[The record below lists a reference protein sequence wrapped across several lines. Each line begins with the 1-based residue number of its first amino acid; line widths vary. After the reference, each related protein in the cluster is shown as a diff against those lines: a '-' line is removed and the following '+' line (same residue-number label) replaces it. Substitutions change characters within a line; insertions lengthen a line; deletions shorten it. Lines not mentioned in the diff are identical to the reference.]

1 MRIRFHRKLDDLKER
16 LLVMAGMAEQ
26 AIQRAVE
33 AYRVRDLS
41 LCDLVVRSEISI
53 NSFEREIDQ
62 MALDLLAM
70 EQPMAIDLRFILAVI
85 KINADLERVGDQA
98 VSISDRVRDLQ
109 AFPVVDLPVD
119 IPRMASLASA
129 MVRKALQGFIEADA
143 ELATSVLTMDDSVD
157 KLNDT
162 AFFALSNLIKEQPP
176 LHSAGAA
183 CADDRPQPGAGG
195 RSRHQHRGRC
205 HLLGPR
211 RGCSSPPEQL
221 GLCEFPS
228 AHANIAN
235 ASASCSAAA
244 ETALFL
250 CDENIGRKFEPGTQ
264 FAHLVQGELPLV
276 GQEHRN
282 RTLRSELRDQITLC
296 KSLLFNQETHH

>member
-1 MRIRFHRKLDDLKER
+1 MTRIRFHRKLDDLKER

-33 AYRVRDLS
+33 AYRVRDIS

-98 VSISDRVRDLQ
+98 VSIADRVRDLQ
-109 AFPVVDLPVD
+109 AFPVIDLPVD

-143 ELATSVLTMDDSVD
+143 EMATSVLTMDDSVD
-157 KLNDT
+157 KLNDA
-162 AFFALSNLIKEQPP
+162 AFFALSNLIKEQP
-176 LHSAGAA
+176 HYT
-183 CADDRPQPGAGG
+183 PQALNALMIARNLERVGD
-195 RSRHQHRGRC
+195 
-205 HLLGPR
+205 
-211 RGCSSPPEQL
+211 
-221 GLCEFPS
+221 
-228 AHANIAN
+228 HATNIAEDVIFWVRG
-235 ASASCSAAA
+235 A
-244 ETALFL
+244 
-250 CDENIGRKFEPGTQ
+250 DVR
-264 FAHLVQGELPLV
+264 H
-276 GQEHRN
+276 H
-282 RTLRSELRDQITLC
+282 IT
-296 KSLLFNQETHH
+296 T

>member
-1 MRIRFHRKLDDLKER
+1 MTRIRFHRKLDDLKER

-33 AYRVRDLS
+33 AYRVRDIS
-41 LCDLVVRSEISI
+41 LCDLVIRSEVSI

-98 VSISDRVRDLQ
+98 VSIADRVRDLQ

-143 ELATSVLTMDDSVD
+143 EMATSVLTMDDSVD
-157 KLNDT
+157 KLNDA
-162 AFFALSNLIKEQPP
+162 AFFRSFQPDQRAAP
-176 LHSAGAA
+176 LHSASAA
-183 CADDRPQPGAGG
+183 RADDRPQPGA
-195 RSRHQHRGRC
+195 RRRPRDEHRGRRNF
-205 HLLGPR
+205 LGA
-211 RGCSSPPEQL
+211 RGRCSPPHHYLRL
-221 GLCEFPS
+221 GCQREKPQIPRLPR
-228 AHANIAN
+228 I
-235 ASASCSAAA
+235 SCRELRLRSAA
-244 ETALFL
+244 
-250 CDENIGRKFEPGTQ
+250 CG
-264 FAHLVQGELPLV
+264 
-276 GQEHRN
+276 
-282 RTLRSELRDQITLC
+282 
-296 KSLLFNQETHH
+296 SL

>member
-1 MRIRFHRKLDDLKER
+1 MTRIRFHRKLDDLKER

-33 AYRVRDLS
+33 AYRVRDIS

-98 VSISDRVRDLQ
+98 VSIADRVRDLQ
-109 AFPVVDLPVD
+109 AFPVIDLPVD

-143 ELATSVLTMDDSVD
+143 EMATSVLTMDDSVD
-157 KLNDT
+157 KLNDA
-162 AFFALSNLIKEQPP
+162 AFFALSNLIKAQPHHTP
-176 LHSAGAA
+176 QALHALMIARNLERVG
-183 CADDRPQPGAGG
+183 D
-195 RSRHQHRGRC
+195 
-205 HLLGPR
+205 
-211 RGCSSPPEQL
+211 
-221 GLCEFPS
+221 
-228 AHANIAN
+228 HATNIAEDVIFWVRG
-235 ASASCSAAA
+235 A
-244 ETALFL
+244 
-250 CDENIGRKFEPGTQ
+250 DVR
-264 FAHLVQGELPLV
+264 H
-276 GQEHRN
+276 H
-282 RTLRSELRDQITLC
+282 IT
-296 KSLLFNQETHH
+296 T